1 MFCIG
6 LYFSSEIFNTTNK
19 NISSAIEQ
27 PVIMIK
33 IQLKLLTLS
42 LVLTTAFIGCKENKS
57 SVTADK
63 VTISVKSENF
73 LSGGLAE
80 PIIIES
86 RTLSDGS
93 TADCYKIVVTSTP
106 TDHEMGP
113 WCPNNISDD
122 ASAGGIW
129 LDGGK
134 VHDVDGDFV
143 KNLAT
148 FYEDDTWMLYDK
160 ETGEITKTKTKQ
172 ECQEAA
178 NPNVGVE
185 YQNYCVECLPSY
197 VADIQHTYYIPVT
210 PKKAVTPYKF
220 SSHPG
225 GGPPPRAD
233 GHERPEGPPE
243 GHRGPEGNS
252 TLPSDRGLAFNGVAF
267 NAPAPVDN
275 ILGAYT
281 LAPFDDAGGH
291 INLNAGYHYHAATG
305 VSKKIEQPD
314 NHSAMIGYAFDGYGI
329 FENADANGKEYTDLD
344 ESRGHYD
351 EIRGYH
357 YHVDK
362 AGNNNFIDGLRGE
375 YAL

>member
-1 MFCIG
+1 M
-6 LYFSSEIFNTTNK
+6 TTNH
-19 NISSAIEQ
+19 
-27 PVIMIK
+27 IK
-33 IQLKLLTLS
+33 PL
-42 LVLTTAFIGCKENKS
+42 AFSFLFMLAFVACKENKS
-57 SVTADK
+57 NITTDK
-63 VTISVKSENF
+63 VIIPVKSENF

-80 PIIIES
+80 PISIEK

-93 TADCYKIVVTSTP
+93 IANCYKITVNSTP

-113 WCPNNISDD
+113 WCPSNISDD

-129 LDGGK
+129 LDDGN
-134 VHDVDGDFV
+134 VYDVDGTFI
-143 KNLAT
+143 KNLAS
-148 FYEDDTWMLYDK
+148 FYDDDTWMLYDS
-160 ETGEITKTKTKQ
+160 ETGEITKTKTKE

-178 NPNVGVE
+178 NPNVGEE

-197 VADIQHTYYIPVT
+197 IAAIKHTYYIPVT
-210 PKKAVTPYKF
+210 PKQAVTPYTF
-220 SSHPG
+220 SSRPG
-225 GGPPPRAD
+225 GGPPPGSRD
-233 GHERPEGPPE
+233 GHERPERPEGGPE
-243 GHRGPEGNS
+243 GHS
-252 TLPSDRGLAFNGVAF
+252 TMPSDRGLAFNGVVF

-305 VSKKIEQPD
+305 MSKKIEQD
-314 NHSAMIGYAFDGYGI
+314 DDHAAMIGYAFDGYGI
-329 FENADANGKEYTDLD
+329 FENTDTKGKEYKDLD
-344 ESRGHYD
+344 KSRGHYD
-351 EIRGYH
+351 EVRGYH